1 MIKEL
6 TKGVRL
12 NCIKSNKFKDICIS
26 INFISEN
33 NQKIATLRSLLSMM
47 LVDRSNL
54 YNTKQKMNEICDH
67 LYGCTLGSRVVAYGK
82 GHCVELRSKIINP
95 VYIHEN
101 HNILNDWL
109 NFIHE
114 IVFNPS
120 LEQDVFDENK
130 TILESR
136 IRRKEDDA
144 QSYIIS
150 KVFEHVS
157 EDEPLSIHVKGTV
170 DCLNEFDLE
179 DVRNTYEQL
188 IKNDRVEIVICGDFD
203 ENQMMKM
210 ISSKL
215 NFANRESNLELNYL
229 IKSNDKGIKVE
240 DKVQPQ
246 TNIAMMFATNT
257 EIQDKKYPALKVA
270 NAIFGQL
277 PCSFLFRV
285 VREEHSLC
293 YSISSHLISYDGGCL
308 VTTGIKKEN
317 VSKTIDLILEQL
329 QKCQNGE
336 FNEELLDTTKMML
349 VNALKNSLDEMSSIV
364 GYAFTNSLLNRNY
377 PIEKNIEDVM
387 NVTKEDCIEI
397 FNRMK
402 YLGAYVCQSEEYDY
416 E

>member
-6 TKGVRL
+6 SKGVRL

-26 INFISEN
+26 INFISKN
-33 NQKIATLRSLLSMM
+33 DQMSATLRSLLSMM

-54 YNTKQKMNEICDH
+54 YDTKQKMNQICDH

-101 HNILNDWL
+101 HNIVNDWL

-120 LEQDVFDENK
+120 LQQDVFEENK

-144 QSYIIS
+144 QSYTIS

-170 DCLNEFDLE
+170 DCLNECSLNDIK
-179 DVRNTYEQL
+179 NTYEQL
-188 IKNDRVEIVICGDFD
+188 IKNDRIEIVICGDFD
-203 ENQMMKM
+203 ENQMIKM

-215 NFANRESNLELNYL
+215 NFNERNTDLELNYL

-270 NAIFGQL
+270 NAMFGQL

-308 VTTGIKKEN
+308 VTTGIEKEN

-336 FNEELLDTTKMML
+336 FDEELLDTTKMML
-349 VNALKNSLDEMSSIV
+349 VNALKNSLDEMSSIL
-364 GYAFTNSLLNRNY
+364 GYALTNSLLNRNY

-387 NVTKEDCIEI
+387 KVSKEDCIEI

-402 YLGAYVCQSEEYDY
+402 YLGTYVCQSEECDY

>member
-1 MIKEL
+1 MVKEL
-6 TKGVRL
+6 SKGVRL

-33 NQKIATLRSLLSMM
+33 HQKSATQRSLLSMM

-54 YNTKQKMNEICDH
+54 YNTKQKMNQICDH
-67 LYGCTLGSRVVAYGK
+67 LYGCTLGSRVVSYGK

-95 VYIHEN
+95 IYIHEN
-101 HNILNDWL
+101 HNIINDWL
-109 NFIHE
+109 NFINE
-114 IVFNPS
+114 IIFNPC
-120 LEQDVFDENK
+120 LQQNVFEENQ

-144 QSYIIS
+144 QSYTIS
-150 KVFEHVS
+150 KVFEYVLPN
-157 EDEPLSIHVKGTV
+157 EPLSIHVKGTI
-170 DCLNEFDLE
+170 DYLNKCNLE
-179 DVRNTYEQL
+179 DIKETYEQL
-188 IKNDRVEIVICGDFD
+188 IKHDRVEIVICGDFD
-203 ENQMMKM
+203 ENQMFKM

-215 NFANRESNLELNYL
+215 KFNDRNSNLELNYL
-229 IKSNDKGIKVE
+229 IESKEKGIKTE

-257 EIQDKKYPALKVA
+257 DIFDSKYPALKVA
-270 NAIFGQL
+270 NAMFGQL
-277 PCSFLFRV
+277 PSSFLFRV
-285 VREEHSLC
+285 VREEYSLC

-308 VTTGIKKEN
+308 VTTGIEKEN
-317 VSKTIDLILEQL
+317 VDKTIELILEQL
-329 QKCQNGE
+329 EKCQKGE
-336 FNEELLDTTKMML
+336 FDDELLETTKMML
-349 VNALKNSLDEMSSIV
+349 VNALKNSLDEMSSIL

-387 NVTKEDCIEI
+387 NVTKKDCIEI

-402 YLGAYVCQSEEYDY
+402 YLGTYVCQTKEIDY